1 MISRLS
7 RLLLV
12 GALLSSSPALA
23 GAFFGTDS
31 IAACGGA
38 ECRIFVIA
46 HPVGYTSAGIGGEI
60 EVPVC
65 IRPGD
70 TPFVQRAIDEAIVLW
85 NGLTPTT
92 GNCRDCA
99 SSEDTEPI
107 PGVSIMAT
115 TAIHELGHCAVGLG
129 HGNFR
134 DPLTN
139 EINNF
144 TAARD
149 VDTFDGGADMVRGS
163 RDDIV
168 TPLTGP
174 PPLAR
179 ATHWYR
185 ISDNDPVVIDGTV
198 IDSSTYAILPALLPA
213 GSSWVANGNRYVS
226 DLLGAGF
233 DTQSVMHGVAVR
245 NMRYTGLTA
254 DDTNTTRHGM
264 TGLDMVAG
272 TADDYTIHLALVD
285 DCADAEIEVQWKPL
299 GPPMPGELQLLG
311 RCSAL
316 LDYIGPQPPPP
327 AGRIHFAMTALSPPR
342 IVLEMNSEVEW
353 GVFYDGFETGDLT
366 RWSSSQ

>member
-1 MISRLS
+1 MISRLF
-7 RLLLV
+7 LV
-12 GALLSSSPALA
+12 AALLPSSPVLA

-31 IAACGGA
+31 TAACGGA
-38 ECRIFVIA
+38 VCGIPVIA

-60 EVPVC
+60 EVPIC

-70 TPFVQRAIDEAIVLW
+70 APFVQRAIDEAIAVW

-99 SSEDTEPI
+99 NSEDPGV

-134 DPLTN
+134 DPLTY
-139 EINNF
+139 ELNNF
-144 TAARD
+144 TAARE
-149 VDTFDGGADMVRGS
+149 VDTFDEGVDMVRGS

-179 ATHWYR
+179 AIHWYR
-185 ISDNDPVVIDGTV
+185 SSDNDPVVIDGTV
-198 IDSSTYAILPALLPA
+198 IDSSTYAILPAQLPA
-213 GSSWVANGNRYVS
+213 GSSWVANGNRNVS
-226 DLLGAGF
+226 DLLGAGD
-233 DTQSVMHGVAVR
+233 DTQSVMHGTAVR

-264 TGLDMVAG
+264 AGLDTVAA
-272 TADDYTIHLALVD
+272 TADDYTIHLALVG
-285 DCADAEIEVQWKPL
+285 DCADAEIEVQWEPL
-299 GPPMPGELQLLG
+299 MVSNNDSG
-311 RCSAL
+311 A
-316 LDYIGPQPPPP
+316 
-327 AGRIHFAMTALSPPR
+327 TPR
-342 IVLEMNSEVEW
+342 P
-353 GVFYDGFETGDLT
+353 
-366 RWSSSQ
+366 